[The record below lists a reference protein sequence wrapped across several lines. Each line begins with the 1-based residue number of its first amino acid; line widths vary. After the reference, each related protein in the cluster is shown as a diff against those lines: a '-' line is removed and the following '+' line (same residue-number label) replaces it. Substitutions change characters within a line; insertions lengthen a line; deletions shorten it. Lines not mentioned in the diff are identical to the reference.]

1 MIAFDPET
9 HRYTVDGR
17 IVRWSVTKVIDAVG
31 LGVDYSRIPAAT
43 LCWARERGKH
53 VELCCRFF
61 DEGIL
66 DWTSVVEEAKPYVEA
81 WQRMRSET
89 GFAPVCH
96 QPFGYSEALDVCGAA
111 DVFGTMR
118 NRSYDL
124 EVKCTASVSRAYG
137 LQVAGQLE
145 LTYPGWDTPSHRA
158 LVQLCKDGSY
168 QLFTD
173 DPQDER
179 GRTVFRSVDRAV
191 FKACVE
197 VVRWKDA
204 A

>member
-1 MIAFDPET
+1 MPTQAEKAARFLALHQSTEPFAIGNPWDA
-9 HRYTVDGR
+9 GSAR
-17 IVRWSVTKVIDAVG
+17 ILTG
-31 LGVDYSRIPAAT
+31 LGFRALSTTSAGLAFT
-43 LCWARERGKH
+43 LGRTDG
-53 VELCCRFF
+53 
-61 DEGIL
+61 
-66 DWTSVVEEAKPYVEA
+66 
-81 WQRMRSET
+81 
-89 GFAPVCH
+89 
-96 QPFGYSEALDVCGAA
+96 
-111 DVFGTMR
+111 
-118 NRSYDL
+118 
-124 EVKCTASVSRAYG
+124 TASVSRAYG